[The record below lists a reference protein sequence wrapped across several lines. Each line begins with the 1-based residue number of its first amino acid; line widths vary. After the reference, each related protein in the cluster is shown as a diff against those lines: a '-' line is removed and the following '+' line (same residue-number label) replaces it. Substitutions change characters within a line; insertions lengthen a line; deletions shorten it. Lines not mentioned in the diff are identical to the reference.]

1 MGQPDQSWL
10 AWDKLNWAARQQVH
24 SLFHLPVRD
33 DLFGSLDWP
42 QGAGYHRSV
51 PRPHNPRLP
60 GPRPRKAL
68 GQHFLRDSGV
78 LADIVSAVRVPPGG
92 VTVEIGAGTGQ
103 LTAALLEA
111 GHNVTALEVEERLIP
126 HLIQRFRGAP
136 GFRVVVADARDIDYA
151 QVVPRG
157 TPFAVVG
164 NLPYFAANPIIRHI
178 LEGAPKPTEAVVM
191 VQREVARELAAKS
204 GQASLLTMSVQVYA
218 DAEMLFD
225 VPPTAFDPPP
235 SVYSSVVRLT
245 LHSRPRVPIA
255 DLDAFFALVSK
266 TFRNP
271 RKQIHNA
278 LSRESGLTAEEADG
292 ALRAAGVDPMRRAE
306 TLSIDEWLAL
316 LASTRE
322 VQTGG

>member
-1 MGQPDQSWL
+1 MLRVPWVNRIRVCWQRTS
-10 AWDKLNWAARQQVH
+10 
-24 SLFHLPVRD
+24 PVRQ
-33 DLFGSLDWP
+33 LDSRCTATLNLNDGIP
-42 QGAGYHRSV
+42 PSAYHPTV
-51 PRPHNPRLP
+51 PRSRGSRLP

-78 LADIVSAVRVPPGG
+78 LADIVRAVRVPPGG

-111 GHNVTALEVEERLIP
+111 GHTVTALEVEERLIP
-126 HLIQRFRGAP
+126 HLTERFRNAP

-151 QVVPRG
+151 AVVPRG
-157 TPFAVVG
+157 NPFAIVG

-178 LEGAPKPTEAVVM
+178 LEGEPKPTEAVVM

-204 GQASLLTMSVQVYA
+204 GQASLLTVSVQVYA
-218 DAEMLFD
+218 SAEMLFD

-245 LHSRPRVPIA
+245 LHPGPRVPAA
-255 DLDAFFALVSK
+255 DLSAFFALVSK

-292 ALRAAGVDPMRRAE
+292 ALRAAGIAPARRAE
-306 TLSIDEWLAL
+306 TLTIEDWLAL
-316 LASTRE
+316 LASTRK
-322 VQTGG
+322 VRPDA